1 MLLLLSGGLL
11 GLGSLLKVAIGVYAW
26 NTVGVQSPSALL
38 LSANLVGLLAS
49 GLLMRWGLRM
59 RRGIDKVRDPNANE
73 IL

>member
-11 GLGSLLKVAIGVYAW
+11 GLGLLLKVAIGVYAW

>member
-1 MLLLLSGGLL
+1 MGL
-11 GLGSLLKVAIGVYAW
+11 GLLLKVAVGVYNW
-26 NTVGVQSPSALL
+26 NTVGSQNPSAVL

-59 RRGIDKVRDPNANE
+59 RRGDKPVRDPNADE

>member
-1 MLLLLSGGLL
+1 MLLLLSGGWL
-11 GLGSLLKVAIGVYAW
+11 GLGSLLKVALGVYAW